1 MSDPKRAE
9 PAGWR
14 DRQPLTG
21 TDMTDFLAL
30 RRMCG
35 HPDSRV
41 DQVEDQYVENGRP
54 VLPFLADGL
63 TALIE
68 VGHLTLGEPD
78 SASGSMRPLMVT
90 ASGRARYE
98 DLCDRQGLPAYPVT
112 QTADGTPTPL
122 LNRARW

>member
-1 MSDPKRAE
+1 MSDPKGAE
-9 PAGWR
+9 PVGWR
-14 DRQPLTG
+14 DRQPLSG
-21 TDMTDFLAL
+21 TDVTDLLAL
-30 RRMCG
+30 QRVCG

-41 DQVEDQYVENGRP
+41 DRVADQYVENGRP

-78 SASGSMRPLMVT
+78 PASGAMRPLMVT

-98 DLCDRQGLPAYPVT
+98 DLCDRQGVLAYPVT
-112 QTADGTPTPL
+112 QAADRTY
-122 LNRARW
+122 NQ